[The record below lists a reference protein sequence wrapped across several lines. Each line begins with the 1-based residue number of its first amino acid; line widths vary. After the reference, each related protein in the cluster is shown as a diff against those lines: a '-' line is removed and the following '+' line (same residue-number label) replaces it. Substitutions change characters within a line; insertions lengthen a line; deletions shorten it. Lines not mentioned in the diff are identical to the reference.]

1 MFDFLVATS
10 LRNRV
15 LVLFASLAL
24 ILFGVLATMRLPVDV
39 LPDLNKP
46 TVTIMTEAGG
56 MAPPEV
62 EAQITQPLENAM
74 SGIPGVSR
82 VRSVTGVGLSMV
94 YVEFGWDAE
103 IFRARQQVSERLA
116 IAKETMADLD
126 HAPQMGPVT
135 SIMGE
140 ILLVAIPYGDADPM
154 AAREVADFQIRPRLL
169 TIPGV
174 AQVIPI
180 GGQVRQFRIS
190 PNAARMGQLGV
201 SLDAIERAVQG
212 FASNAGGGFIDQGG
226 REFVVRALSRT
237 TRVED
242 LGSISV
248 ATRSG
253 GVVRLDQVAEVEFAA
268 RFRRGDAGFAG
279 KPAVIIGIQK
289 QPGADTVVVT
299 KSVEAAL
306 TELNKT
312 LPKGVTA
319 TQVQMRQADFIEAS
333 LGTLQKVIIE
343 AGLVVAVIL
352 FLFLLNVRTTAISL
366 AALPMSIL
374 ITALVF
380 SAFGLSINTM
390 TLGGLAIAVG
400 ELVDDAVVGVENVY
414 RRLKENRALPAPL
427 SAVTVIAR
435 ATGEVRSGIVYA
447 TMIIILVFLP
457 LFFLSGIEGRLFQPL
472 GLAYVVSILAS
483 LLVSITLT
491 PVLCYYLLPKVRA
504 LQAEH
509 DSWLVV
515 RLKRV
520 NQSLLSWGFRHV
532 RPVLVGASLAGLVAI
547 GGALMLPRA
556 FLPAFNES
564 TLLVGLTLQP
574 GVSLADSARMGAA
587 AERLISGIPGVESV
601 SRRTGRAELDEHAEG
616 VHSNELD
623 VRLDPGLSAKERDQV
638 AADIRRALAPIPA
651 SVGIGGPLAHR
662 IDHMLSGVASPV
674 AVKVYGEDMDAARR
688 SADALQVRLSGIE
701 GLTDVRVEKIIRVPQ
716 LEVIVDYP
724 RAALNGVNPT
734 EVVRSVEALSGGQTV
749 STTVDGVRRFDV
761 VIRLPESAR
770 TTGALSE
777 LLIET
782 PRGAVPLSEVAMVRE
797 TDGPN
802 QINRENGKRRIV
814 VQANLAPNANLSA
827 ITQEIRT
834 AMDAIPPPSGGF
846 YALEGQFE
854 AQAEATATIGGL
866 ALVSFALIFALLYSR
881 YRSIALALIVMGGVP
896 MALIGSVLALWLFGL
911 PLSVASLIGFV
922 TLTGIAARNGILKIS
937 HYLNLVLYEGETFGD
952 ALIIRGTLERLT
964 PVLMTALSAGLA
976 LIPLILG
983 AGEPGKEILHPVA
996 VTIFGGLVTATL
1008 LDALVTPILFK
1019 LFGQKALEHLAQG
1032 IQDGQPKEAF

>member
-1 MFDFLVATS
+1 
-10 LRNRV
+10 
-15 LVLFASLAL
+15 
-24 ILFGVLATMRLPVDV
+24 
-39 LPDLNKP
+39 
-46 TVTIMTEAGG
+46 
-56 MAPPEV
+56 
-62 EAQITQPLENAM
+62 
-74 SGIPGVSR
+74 
-82 VRSVTGVGLSMV
+82 
-94 YVEFGWDAE
+94 
-103 IFRARQQVSERLA
+103 
-116 IAKETMADLD
+116 
-126 HAPQMGPVT
+126 
-135 SIMGE
+135 
-140 ILLVAIPYGDADPM
+140 
-154 AAREVADFQIRPRLL
+154 
-169 TIPGV
+169 
-174 AQVIPI
+174 
-180 GGQVRQFRIS
+180 
-190 PNAARMGQLGV
+190 
-201 SLDAIERAVQG
+201 
-212 FASNAGGGFIDQGG
+212 
-226 REFVVRALSRT
+226 
-237 TRVED
+237 
-242 LGSISV
+242 
-248 ATRSG
+248 
-253 GVVRLDQVAEVEFAA
+253 
-268 RFRRGDAGFAG
+268 
-279 KPAVIIGIQK
+279 
-289 QPGADTVVVT
+289 
-299 KSVEAAL
+299 
-306 TELNKT
+306 
-312 LPKGVTA
+312 
-319 TQVQMRQADFIEAS
+319 
-333 LGTLQKVIIE
+333 
-343 AGLVVAVIL
+343 
-352 FLFLLNVRTTAISL
+352 
-366 AALPMSIL
+366 
-374 ITALVF
+374 
-380 SAFGLSINTM
+380 
-390 TLGGLAIAVG
+390 
-400 ELVDDAVVGVENVY
+400 
-414 RRLKENRALPAPL
+414 
-427 SAVTVIAR
+427 
-435 ATGEVRSGIVYA
+435 
-447 TMIIILVFLP
+447 
-457 LFFLSGIEGRLFQPL
+457 
-472 GLAYVVSILAS
+472 
-483 LLVSITLT
+483 
-491 PVLCYYLLPKVRA
+491 
-504 LQAEH
+504 
-509 DSWLVV
+509 
-515 RLKRV
+515 
-520 NQSLLSWGFRHV
+520 
-532 RPVLVGASLAGLVAI
+532 LAGLVAI

-1032 IQDGQPKEAF
+1032 IQVGQPKEAF